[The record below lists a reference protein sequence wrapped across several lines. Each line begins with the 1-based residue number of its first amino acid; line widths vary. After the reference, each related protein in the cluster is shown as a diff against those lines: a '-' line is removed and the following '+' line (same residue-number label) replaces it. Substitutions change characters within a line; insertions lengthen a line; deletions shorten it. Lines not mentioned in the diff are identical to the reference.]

1 VDQGD
6 AACTAFFQRQGFE
19 RGEWSA
25 VRMRHGL
32 DDAIP
37 APSLP
42 AGATIRPVREG
53 EAEERVAL
61 RREAFH
67 SSQFTLQAN

>member
-1 VDQGD
+1 
-6 AACTAFFQRQGFE
+6 
-19 RGEWSA
+19 
-25 VRMRHGL
+25 MRHGL
-32 DDAIP
+32 DDVIP

-42 AGATIRPVREG
+42 AGTTIRPLREG

-67 SSQFTLQAN
+67 PS